1 MEEGK
6 DYSLGHM
13 RAKYLD
19 LANMS
24 FVTEN
29 MTECSRQLDNFIDLI
44 KNDSKE
50 AKELT
55 QQFDKVELN
64 RQMHTRQLMEE
75 IKTLGELEKT
85 DIKNQGEQQLIV
97 ECLHDKKIICWNI
110 AMKYGLFY
118 E

>member
-29 MTECSRQLDNFIDLI
+29 TAECSRQLDNFIDLI
-44 KNDSKE
+44 EEGSDV
-50 AKELT
+50 AKDIAERFDKIELNKQIHT
-55 QQFDKVELN
+55 QQLLD
-64 RQMHTRQLMEE
+64 E
-75 IKTLGELEKT
+75 IKDMGELEKT
-85 DIKNQGEQQLIV
+85 DIKNQGERQLLM
-97 ECLHDKKIICWNI
+97 ESLHDKKIVCWSL
-110 AMKYGLFY
+110 AMKYGLLY